1 MSEPITL
8 VLGGTGVK
16 GIASIGVLQSLH
28 SHGIKIKKI
37 IAAGISA
44 PISAQF
50 ALEKGPD
57 TMIYEFTRF
66 FKDNYSSL
74 WGLEQHSGLLQ
85 GRRLR
90 VGDSFSYFL
99 RERTYCQA
107 NFQNNSVLS
116 WQILEPQIAKI
127 FGENAFS
134 DLKIPLAVS
143 VIDLK
148 QGKNI
153 LMQEGKLH
161 DCMKA
166 SMAFPGILPPVSVGD
181 VELVSSTIYCDLPLD
196 NITKNDAPVLTVD
209 LPMPFVR
216 SNPRTLL
223 EIISIVDDISSRAIK
238 EKLLAN
244 TDYLFR
250 LEGMEKFRWG
260 DYHQIPD
267 IVEQALIETDAL
279 LEKTKLP

>member
-1 MSEPITL
+1 
-8 VLGGTGVK
+8 
-16 GIASIGVLQSLH
+16 
-28 SHGIKIKKI
+28 
-37 IAAGISA
+37 
-44 PISAQF
+44 
-50 ALEKGPD
+50 
-57 TMIYEFTRF
+57 
-66 FKDNYSSL
+66 
-74 WGLEQHSGLLQ
+74 
-85 GRRLR
+85 
-90 VGDSFSYFL
+90 
-99 RERTYCQA
+99 
-107 NFQNNSVLS
+107 VLS

-267 IVEQALIETDAL
+267 IVEQALIETNRL
-279 LEKTKLP
+279 LKTLTLP

>member
-267 IVEQALIETDAL
+267 IVEQALIETNRL
-279 LEKTKLP
+279 LKTLTLP